1 MLLRLFWNPAE
12 KRIALVW
19 RLVIQLI
26 FMLLLSLPM
35 AILQAFMVQ
44 SRIEPTLGLMIGLN
58 LISILL
64 TLAAFIGSIWLAGR
78 LFDRRKFADFGVHVS
93 PNWWRDLGFG
103 LLLGAV
109 LMALIFLI
117 EYAVGWVTIT
127 STFHIENTQSTF
139 WLGIFMRFLFFVSVG
154 IYEEFIFRGYQLKN
168 VAEGFN
174 AFKRISP
181 KTAILISLLLTS
193 AVFGLAH
200 LSNPNATWV
209 SSFNIFLAG
218 IFLAMGFLLTGE
230 LAIPIGL
237 HITWNFFQGN
247 VFGFPV
253 SGTQAGVTLISI
265 QQGGPA
271 LFTGGAFGP
280 EAGLI
285 GIAAMILGSLLTIWY
300 VKWRY
305 GKIALWEKLAFAD
318 FLPKHQAKLDAAAE
332 MGLEPVEDTTPEIAD
347 PEPPEPN
354 EA

>member
-19 RLVIQLI
+19 RLIIQLI
-26 FMLLLSLPM
+26 FMFLLSLPM

-44 SRIEPTLGLMIGLN
+44 SGIQPTLGLMIGLN

-64 TLAAFIGSIWLAGR
+64 TLAAFVGSIWLAGR
-78 LFDRRKFADFGVHVS
+78 LVDRRKFADFGMHFS

-109 LMALIFLI
+109 LLTLIFLI
-117 EYAVGWVTIT
+117 EYAAGWVTVT
-127 STFHIENTQSTF
+127 GTFAPENMKDTF
-139 WLGIFMRFLFFVSVG
+139 WLSFFLRFLFFVNVG
-154 IYEEFIFRGYQLKN
+154 IYEEMIFRGYQLKN

-174 AFKRISP
+174 AFRRISP

-200 LSNPNATWV
+200 LSNPNANWV
-209 SSFNIFLAG
+209 STFNIFLAG

-230 LAIPIGL
+230 LAIPIGI

-253 SGTQAGVTLISI
+253 SGTQAGATLITI
-265 QQGGPA
+265 RQGGPA

-300 VKWRY
+300 VKLRY

-318 FLPKHQAKLDAAAE
+318 FLPRHQAKLDAAAE
-332 MGLEPVEDTTPEIAD
+332 VVLEPAKDATAEINDAQTA
-347 PEPPEPN
+347 ESS